1 MPNSKSQAGTKAQ
14 QRTED
19 EVTTSSSH
27 NAKPHVTCR
36 VDDTRMDFGG
46 WILGEIWA
54 KRLINKPDCWYRNN
68 KKVSIVD
75 LHRSWQHGR

>member
-1 MPNSKSQAGTKAQ
+1 MSTDFPAWYQDELNSNADDTSVRQTIANPN
-14 QRTED
+14 
-19 EVTTSSSH
+19 
-27 NAKPHVTCR
+27 VTCR

-54 KRLINKPDCWYRNN
+54 KRLINKPDCWYRNG

-75 LHRSWQHGR
+75 LHKSWQHGR